1 MYITTLILC
10 GIVLVL
16 DILNKSIRRVRNV
29 K

>member
-16 DILNKSIRRVRNV
+16 DILNKIIRRVRNV